1 MSISSLRREFGDLVL
16 NQLDAL
22 FRTALRMLGN
32 REDAEDAV
40 QSALDKAWRGLD
52 GYRIGSSMKPW
63 LFRILTNTCIDQ
75 LRKRTRQTAAVEDG
89 ADVDLVAAADVEFSP
104 DELLARRELSELV
117 EAEIARLPHWY
128 RSVLQLVVV
137 EQLTYEEAA
146 SVLELPVGTVRS
158 RLSRARAKL
167 AQALAA
173 AGVNTNNETQSQLR
187 VIK

>member
-1 MSISSLRREFGDLVL
+1 MSMSEIRREFADLVL

-22 FRTALRMLGN
+22 FRTALRMLEN

-40 QSALDKAWRGLD
+40 QTALDKAWRGLG
-52 GYRIGSSMKPW
+52 GYKVELPMKPW

-75 LRKRTRQTAAVEDG
+75 LRRRTRLTAAMEDD
-89 ADVDLVAAADVEFSP
+89 ADVDLMPAADVEFAP
-104 DELLARRELSELV
+104 DELLAGRELNRFV
-117 EAEIARLPHWY
+117 AAEISRMPHWY

-137 EQLTYEEAA
+137 EQLSYEEAA
-146 SVLELPVGTVRS
+146 STLDLPVGTVRS

-173 AGVNTNNETQSQLR
+173 AGIQDNNETQSQLR